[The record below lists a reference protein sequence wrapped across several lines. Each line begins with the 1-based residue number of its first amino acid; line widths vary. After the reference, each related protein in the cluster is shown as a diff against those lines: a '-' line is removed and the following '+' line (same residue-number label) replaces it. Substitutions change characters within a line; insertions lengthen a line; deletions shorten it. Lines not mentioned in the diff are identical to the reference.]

1 MTKKRKKEILIKLLK
16 RQLQIK
22 NISWTHEEIKELI
35 NEIENEG
42 YK

>member
-22 NISWTHEEIKELI
+22 NIYWTHEEIKELI
-35 NEIENEG
+35 KEIENV
-42 YK
+42 